1 MAYSAMASER
11 IDPLAQELGFVA
23 PPAWLTAL
31 APAHR
36 ATLLVAIAAERARR
50 AAELRE
56 AIDAALEHVPWILRV
71 ALRKVL
77 FP

>member
-1 MAYSAMASER
+1 MTTER
-11 IDPLAQELGFVA
+11 IDPLAQELGLVA
-23 PPAWLTAL
+23 LPAWLTAL
-31 APAHR
+31 APDHR

-50 AAELRE
+50 AAELRA
-56 AIDAALEHVPWILRV
+56 AIDAALEHVPWLLRV